1 MASLM
6 FLSVRY
12 VPTALI
18 NPMVPM
24 EIKSSMLMPVFSN
37 RLAMYTTSRRLCSIS
52 SLRASSS
59 PMRSS
64 SSASRSRLRGGGRVS
79 LPPM

>member
-1 MASLM
+1 M
-6 FLSVRY
+6 FLSARK
-12 VPTALI
+12 VPTALMS
-18 NPMVPM
+18 PMVPM
-24 EIKSSMLMPVFSN
+24 EIRSSIPTPVFSN
-37 RLAMYTTSRRLCSIS
+37 RRAMYTTSRRLCSIS